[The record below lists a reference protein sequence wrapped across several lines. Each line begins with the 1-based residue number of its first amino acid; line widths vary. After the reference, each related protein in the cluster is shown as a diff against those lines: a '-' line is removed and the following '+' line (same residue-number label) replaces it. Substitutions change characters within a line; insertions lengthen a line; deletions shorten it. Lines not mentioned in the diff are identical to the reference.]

1 MADSS
6 QPVPPNPPP
15 DRLERWFAAEVHA
28 AEQDVKR
35 GLVTVSGA
43 LIRRGGLGRRG
54 ALGGFTAATSVVVLL
69 VVALT
74 SGFLGGA
81 TGPSPSTGTAGV
93 TASPAMDTSPATASP
108 SGALYADGIP
118 STLEGQPV
126 LRPTEAAARAAAS
139 TDASPFLIGGWL
151 TGWDPYTG
159 CPRPTGPEADQVLDQ
174 GFCGV
179 YLAETPVIGQVGP
192 VKLHFRV
199 GLSDG
204 RYSGPVIVRVHTH
217 DPLAVSCAA
226 ANQDACAHAVMVDA
240 LVWDGPALGP
250 DGLPSWIDGQATISV
265 PEAQG
270 MLAHFTSATELYVR
284 GWYAGWALP
293 CPYIPATVP
302 PTPGSS
308 LLPDNCQPSILGVS
322 PVPAGQ
328 DHATASDL
336 DLTLGPDVDAPPIGA
351 VVLEIHGHDPAAAA
365 CDPSIRSACDAA
377 VIVDRVVWTASTGLA
392 TAAPTI
398 TPSPAPVDV
407 PPSR

>member
-1 MADSS
+1 MADPR
-6 QPVPPNPPP
+6 QPGPPEPPQ
-15 DRLERWFAAEVHA
+15 DRLQRWFAAEVHA

-43 LIRRGGLGRRG
+43 LMRPGGLGRRG
-54 ALGGFTAATSVVVLL
+54 FAGGAVAATGAVVLL
-69 VVALT
+69 VVALA

-81 TGPSPSTGTAGV
+81 AGPTPSAGTSAATGTAAAAP
-93 TASPAMDTSPATASP
+93 TAVAP
-108 SGALYADGIP
+108 SGGVYPDGIP
-118 STLEGQPV
+118 THLDGQPV
-126 LRPTEAAARAAAS
+126 LRPTQAAARAAAS

-159 CPRPTGPEADQVLDQ
+159 CPRLTGPEADQVLDQ

-226 ANQDACAHAVMVDA
+226 ANQDACAHAVVVDA

-270 MLAHFTSATELYVR
+270 MLAHVTSATELFVR

-308 LLPDNCQPSILGVS
+308 LLPDNCQPSILGAS
-322 PVPAGQ
+322 PIPLGQ

-351 VVLEIHGHDPAAAA
+351 VVLEIHGHDAAAAA
-365 CDPSIRSACDAA
+365 CDPSIRAACEAA

-392 TAAPTI
+392 TPAPTI
-398 TPSPAPVDV
+398 TPSPAPVDA